1 MCKESVRRDVSIA
14 EVFQVSNGTAYFT
27 SFEMLSISWNSNRS
41 AVEPSGNRMVYS
53 LNVVRKGV
61 WFETNNNACMAG
73 IQVSKLRNYYD
84 VFIDFESL
92 HEEALAR
99 KCIRAA
105 IDPTNSSRSYEGSH
119 LSCHGLS

>member
-1 MCKESVRRDVSIA
+1 
-14 EVFQVSNGTAYFT
+14 
-27 SFEMLSISWNSNRS
+27 
-41 AVEPSGNRMVYS
+41 
-53 LNVVRKGV
+53 
-61 WFETNNNACMAG
+61 MAG
-73 IQVSKLRNYYD
+73 IQVGELRKYYD